1 MGLEVSAHLGTERYE
16 RSGSLGGRRSGA
28 RERPRDTRVGTIE
41 LSVPRVRDN
50 SYFPSLVRSCQWAEQ
65 AFG

>member
-1 MGLEVSAHLGTERYE
+1 MGLEVSPHLGAERYE
-16 RSGSLGGRRSGA
+16 RNGSLGGHRSGT
-28 RERPRDTRVGTIE
+28 RERRRDTRVGTIE

-50 SYFPSLVRSCQWAEQ
+50 SYFPSLVQSCKWAEQ